1 MIIIFFLLKQK
12 YPHRLTIL
20 LLWEFTLT
28 VADTKVSVIVNDINY
43 SKKIDI
49 ENQNDLKG
57 EEKAW
62 NALFAIEKLNN
73 L

>member
-12 YPHRLTIL
+12 YPHRLIIL

-28 VADTKVSVIVNDINY
+28 VADTKISVIVNDINY